1 MGQTAQKINP
11 FLMFFGQAEE
21 AIQLY
26 TSIFDDSRID
36 KVTRFGDVGIPVA
49 PGEEQKVLHAIFS
62 LKGQSFMC
70 IDNLDK
76 QHKHSF
82 TPALSLFVTCD
93 TEEEL
98 ERVFD
103 QLSVGGAVLM
113 PLAESPVSAKFG
125 WVQDRYGVSWQLNLP
140 K

>member
-21 AIQLY
+21 AIQFY

-36 KVTRFGDVGIPVA
+36 KLTRFADVGIPVG
-49 PGEEQKVLHAIFS
+49 PGEEQKVLHAIFT

-76 QHKHSF
+76 QHTHAF

-98 ERVFD
+98 DRVFV
-103 QLSVGGAVLM
+103 QLSVDGAVLM
-113 PLAESPVSAKFG
+113 PIAESPVSVKFG

>member
-1 MGQTAQKINP
+1 MGQAAQKISP

-21 AIQLY
+21 AIQFY

-36 KVTRFGDVGIPVA
+36 KVTRFSDVGIPVE
-49 PGEEQKVLHAIFS
+49 PGNEQKVLHAIFT
-62 LKGQSFMC
+62 LKGQQFMC

-82 TPALSLFVTCD
+82 TPALSLFVSCD

-98 ERVFD
+98 NRVFE

-113 PLAESPVSAKFG
+113 SLAETPVSAKFG
-125 WVQDRYGVSWQLNLP
+125 WVEDRYGVSWQLDLP